1 MRDSWHIVGGRIL
14 DPTTG
19 RDETADLYVDN
30 RTLVASLPGSA
41 ERIDARGLT
50 VVPGLT
56 DLHVH
61 FREPGNEEAET
72 IDSGSR
78 AAARGGFTSVVTM
91 PNTRPAVDTPEAI
104 AWQIERAEAAGRV
117 RLLPAGCI
125 TRGRRGK
132 ELADLAGMKRAGAV
146 AFTDDGSTVN
156 SDGLMEMA
164 MALARDLD
172 APLLDHALDPAL
184 AGRGVMHDGVASAR
198 LGLPGISSEAETR
211 IVRRDMALATR
222 TGCAVHIQHVS
233 ARESLELIRQARA
246 TGIRVSGEATPH
258 HLALCDADVRADDAN
273 FKMAPP
279 VRSAVDRDALLAAV
293 ADGTLQI
300 LATDHAPHRQ
310 ADKAK
315 GFLDA
320 PFGVLGL
327 ETAVGLTYTLLVRSG
342 RMSVM
347 DWLRRWTVG
356 PARVLG
362 RESPSLESGRPAD
375 LAILDLSTEWAP
387 DPETFLSRS
396 RNTPFGGRSMTG
408 RAVCTLLHGRLAWDG
423 RK

>member
-1 MRDSWHIVGGRIL
+1 MRNGWHIVGGRIL

-19 RDETADLYVDN
+19 RDETTDLYVDN
-30 RTLVASLPGSA
+30 GALVASLPRSA

-61 FREPGNEEAET
+61 FREPGNDEAET

-91 PNTRPAVDTPEAI
+91 PNTTPAVDTPETI
-104 AWQIERAEAAGRV
+104 AWQIERSRAAGRV

-125 TRGRRGK
+125 TRGRQGK
-132 ELADLAGMKRAGAV
+132 ELADLAGMKEAGAV
-146 AFTDDGSTVN
+146 AFTDDGSTVS
-156 SDGLMEMA
+156 SDALMEKA
-164 MALARDLD
+164 MALAQRLEV
-172 APLLDHALDPAL
+172 PILDHAVDPVL
-184 AGRGVMHDGVASAR
+184 AGRGVMHEGSASAR
-198 LGLPGISSEAETR
+198 LGLPGISSEAEVRT
-211 IVRRDMALATR
+211 VRRDIDLATR
-222 TGCAVHIQHVS
+222 TGCAIHIQHVS
-233 ARESLELIRQARA
+233 ARESLELIREARA
-246 TGIRVSGEATPH
+246 KGIRVSGEATPH

-279 VRSAVDRDALLAAV
+279 IRSAADRDALLAAV
-293 ADGTLQI
+293 ADGALQV

-310 ADKAK
+310 TDKAK

-320 PFGVLGL
+320 PFGVIGL
-327 ETAVGLTYTLLVRSG
+327 ETAVGLTYTLLVQIG
-342 RMSVM
+342 RMPVM
-347 DWLRRWTVG
+347 DWLHRWTVG

-362 RESPSLESGRPAD
+362 GESPSLEPGRPAD
-375 LAILDLSTEWAP
+375 LAILDLSTEWTP
-387 DPETFLSRS
+387 DPAAFLSRS
-396 RNTPFGGRSMTG
+396 RNTPFGGRPLIG
-408 RAVCTLLHGRLAWDG
+408 RAVCTLLHGQLAWDG